1 MDNKQLVRRY
11 LEGVFS
17 KHDLALIDETMSSDF
32 VEYQNYDSSG
42 EKPIKGREE
51 WKKVV
56 QMFLSAFP
64 DLQSDIIDLIA
75 EGDKVACRWISRG
88 THKGTYMGVAPTN
101 KLVTIPGI
109 SFFRIVNG
117 KIVEGRASWDMI
129 GCLTQLGA
137 LPIQFKKAA

>member
-1 MDNKQLVRRY
+1 MDNKSLVRRY

-42 EKPIKGREE
+42 EKPINREE
-51 WKKVV
+51 WKKVS

-64 DLQSDIIDLIA
+64 DLHCDIMDVIA

-101 KLVTIPGI
+101 KQVTIPGI
-109 SFFRIVNG
+109 SIFRIVNG

-129 GCLTQLGA
+129 GCLAQLGA